1 MGTFDGDAEREEE
14 GLIAEAV
21 RDTLLV
27 EATLASNA
35 SDMSKDEYGE
45 KKDMLPERV
54 CYQVRVLSALSVVL
68 VVAGMVRRANQTHT
82 TQNRGAALARSHVF
96 ESLSSIVCLVPARA
110 RTMSERA
117 RPAVLNGRP
126 PSALAPRTDLRG
138 VVEQGRRHAPVAAAA
153 RAVAIQ
159 FQRVSRLSAMK
170 AARDRANCM
179 YMWEA
184 ARARAR
190 SAAPLPTA
198 GQRTDGDG

>member
-35 SDMSKDEYGE
+35 SDMSKDEYGA

-117 RPAVLNGRP
+117 RPAVLNSRP

-159 FQRVSRLSAMK
+159 FQRVARLSAMK

-198 GQRTDGDG
+198 GQRMDGDV